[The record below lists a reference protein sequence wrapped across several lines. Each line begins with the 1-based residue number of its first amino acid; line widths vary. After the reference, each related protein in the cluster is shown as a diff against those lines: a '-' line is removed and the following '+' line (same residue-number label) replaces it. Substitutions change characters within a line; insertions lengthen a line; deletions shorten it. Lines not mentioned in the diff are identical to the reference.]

1 MEPNRKYSK
10 KREAIFS
17 CICSTDTHPSAEW
30 VYNQLKP
37 QIPDLS
43 LATVY
48 RNLALFKRE
57 GRIVSVGVVQNLE
70 RFDANTA
77 PHAHLVCSHCGAVVD
92 VFQDFFTQPELDALS
107 QQLCCA
113 VQGARVTFEGLCPQ
127 CLAQQDAGKISEKP
141 IQH

>member
-1 MEPNRKYSK
+1 MRTLLVTNK
-10 KREAIFS
+10 EAEGMVMFTVIRRTMAVLIVCVAALAAVMFL
-17 CICSTDTHPSAEW
+17 EEG
-30 VYNQLKP
+30 
-37 QIPDLS
+37 QI
-43 LATVY
+43 A
-48 RNLALFKRE
+48 
-57 GRIVSVGVVQNLE
+57 SVGVVDGLE
-70 RFDANTA
+70 RFDGNTA

-92 VFQDFFTQPELDALS
+92 VFQDFFSQLELDALS